1 MVICDRNI
9 AVREKQKVYKTVV
22 RPATMCGL
30 ALTKIQ
36 EPKRWQSR
44 KHSQFHLE

>member
-1 MVICDRNI
+1 MQVGWSGWRHVVICDRNI
-9 AVREKQKVYKTVV
+9 AVREKWKIYKTVV

-36 EPKRWQSR
+36 
-44 KHSQFHLE
+44 